1 MRRRTVAVL
10 SLVIFFLVS
19 AIVPQSAL
27 GGVLEGLEDGI
38 KKKEHVEE
46 GPGKEPEKKP
56 GERPGIGQRL
66 GQGDGSEET
75 YGGNRSDGGT
85 SSPGLF
91 AEILAEILFEGA
103 LIGIMAGGVSSYE
116 RVTSGER
123 EYGEPLIPFARL
135 DLSVQNVNSDV
146 TAWDSRAE
154 FGFGPFGFQ
163 VRSTRY
169 KEDEPDDAIE
179 VLQLYWLYR
188 MSAGP
193 FFELDL
199 ALGSLTLDGDERH
212 EGFSFSLPITVR
224 PTERIGFE
232 FRPAWANLNGIG
244 VEDYDLAVSL
254 GGRYVSLRIGYR
266 WFMNWRSS
274 LDGPYAG
281 VSLYW

>member
-1 MRRRTVAVL
+1 M
-10 SLVIFFLVS
+10 VIFFFIS

-27 GGVLEGLEDGI
+27 GGVLEGLEDGL
-38 KKKEHVEE
+38 KDETVEE
-46 GPGKEPEKKP
+46 KPGPGKGRGKGRGPDGEKEKAY
-56 GERPGIGQRL
+56 
-66 GQGDGSEET
+66 DN
-75 YGGNRSDGGT
+75 NRSDGGT

-103 LIGIMAGGVSSYE
+103 LIGIMAGGVSSFE

-135 DLSVQNVNSDV
+135 DLSVQNVRGDV
-146 TAWDSRAE
+146 TAFDSRAE

-169 KEDEPDDAIE
+169 KEDEPDDSIE
-179 VLQLYWLYR
+179 VFQLYWLYR

-193 FFELDL
+193 YFEADIG
-199 ALGSLTLDGDERH
+199 LGSLMLDGVERH

-244 VEDYDLAVSL
+244 VEDYDLALSL
-254 GGRYVSLRIGYR
+254 GGRYASLRIGYR